1 MPVLDKLQTLA
12 QLTLPARPAASPAPA
27 ASPDPRPADS
37 GLSVEQLLQ
46 ELQRQQRVS

>member
-12 QLTLPARPAASPAPA
+12 QLTLPARPDPRPVA